1 MSACDRWR
9 SGQASSPNQH
19 ILVTPGLDP
28 GSRFFLPAPA
38 RSDQQVEQ
46 VGPVGIGSFDLV
58 ELPCAAPSLDALFV
72 RDGFFDRVAAL
83 GPDEALELV
92 AGAEIRAL
100 ARAMLV
106 DPGGQVGRETAYIA
120 PGSDRPCARA
130 KLGAPNLR
138 AMRTSELAGASG
150 RFPPTADPTPPRK
163 NRFPTRAR
171 SASSCRM
178 TRTPTAPSPS
188 HAAARRGPLP
198 LPWEEGKRRRREG

>member
-1 MSACDRWR
+1 
-9 SGQASSPNQH
+9 
-19 ILVTPGLDP
+19 
-28 GSRFFLPAPA
+28 LPAPA

-106 DPGGQVGRETAYIA
+106 DPGGQVGRDTAYIA

-163 NRFPTRAR
+163 KPFPYARPICFIVPDDPHADLTLTLPRRCAARA
-171 SASSCRM
+171 
-178 TRTPTAPSPS
+178 PPSPLGRGKS
-188 HAAARRGPLP
+188 AAGAKG
-198 LPWEEGKRRRREG
+198 EGDLRSRKATLRCGKGGGAVASGGRALKRR